1 MASGAGK
8 AAQPPGPGSA
18 VNGTAAEFTN
28 IEQELYDDQMHSKMC
43 KKIAQ
48 LTKVRAAGGL
58 CNRGEARRRTG
69 LSADVSG
76 LMGWFDGCSAVCLSH
91 RSKMTHCD
99 RVAIMADAQSATE
112 ISGKGRL
119 DANIITLMMQPRL

>member
-48 LTKVRAAGGL
+48 LTKVRA
-58 CNRGEARRRTG
+58 GEARRRTG

-76 LMGWFDGCSAVCLSH
+76 SMGWFDGCSAVCLSH
-91 RSKMTHCD
+91 RSKMTHRD

-112 ISGKGRL
+112 IPGKGG
-119 DANIITLMMQPRL
+119 A